1 MFIQSLMTPRPYTIP
16 VGAPLVDA
24 LLIMRK
30 EGVRH
35 LPVVDDDKLVG
46 ILSDRDILLRIT
58 PALGE
63 QPDTD
68 AEPLLLLVEE
78 VMTPSPITV
87 RETDDVAYVTDV
99 MISERIGAIPVVD
112 QVGAVRGIVST
123 VDLMVELARRL
134 KAGARTTV

>member
-1 MFIQSLMTPRPYTIP
+1 MLIRNLMTPRPFSIP

-35 LPVVDDDKLVG
+35 LPVVDDDRLVG

-58 PALGE
+58 PAIGE
-63 QPDTD
+63 EADPDT
-68 AEPLLLLVEE
+68 EPLSLLVEE

-87 RETDDVAYVTDV
+87 RETDDVAAVTDI

-123 VDLMVELARRL
+123 VDLMVELAHRL
-134 KAGARTTV
+134 KAHTQSG